1 MADLRD
7 VTEVARVRAAAA
19 DDQEARDRLESY
31 VLRLLDEARDEVKNA
46 DSKTNIVFATVTF
59 VIGYLAAVLFD
70 DSSAFRTGS
79 DAATAVA
86 TISLGVFLVALL
98 LLALAVTPRLGK
110 PAAGKA
116 RYFQEQ
122 AQFPDADAML
132 QAIATGRCRSRRPA
146 LAAGVHAV
154 AHRPPE
160 VPASPQLD
168 EHSGSGDAGAR
179 HRGADQPARLRFA
192 TAVDRRR
199 CGTW

>member
-7 VTEVARVRAAAA
+7 VTDIARVRAAAA
-19 DDQEARDRLESY
+19 DDQESRDRLESY

-86 TISLGVFLVALL
+86 TVSLGVFLVALL
-98 LLALAVTPRLGK
+98 LLALAVIPRLGK

-132 QAIATGRCRSRRPA
+132 QVIAEDAVDPVVRHSQQVYTLSLIARRKYQHLRNSMTTVA
-146 LAAGVHAV
+146 LATVMLGIAALIS
-154 AHRPPE
+154 A
-160 VPASPQLD
+160 LD
-168 EHSGSGDAGAR
+168 
-179 HRGADQPARLRFA
+179 
-192 TAVDRRR
+192 
-199 CGTW
+199 